1 MMADQGTWRQLL
13 DTAKNGRLSAH
24 ELDQVVAAIKDPDV
38 AGDRYT
44 LLHIIGRSMD
54 SSYENLVASYLDYRE
69 DPMLARLA
77 LQILGSYWGKIP
89 QYMDYV
95 RRFLRGVDWDT
106 DGDVRQIAISIA
118 GEFLRKTWNEGLFHD
133 LLDIA
138 INEANFP
145 EMRRFAIEALA
156 RAMGDDWDEI
166 PPPTAKAD
174 LEGDWYRN
182 TLDRAFQRFVD
193 KNE

>member
-1 MMADQGTWRQLL
+1 MADQGAWRQLL
-13 DTAKNGRLSAH
+13 DKAKDGRLSGH

-44 LLHIIGRSMD
+44 LLHIIGRAMD
-54 SSYENLVASYLDYRE
+54 PSCEDLVAGYLDCPE

-77 LQILGSYWGKIP
+77 LQILSSYWGKTS

-118 GEFLRKTWNEGLFHD
+118 GEFLRKTWDEELFRD

-138 INEANFP
+138 TNETNFP

-156 RAMGDDWDEI
+156 RAMGDDWNEI
-166 PPPTAKAD
+166 PPATAKAD
-174 LEGDWYRN
+174 LGDEWYSN
-182 TLDRAFQRFVD
+182 TLHRAFQKFVD
-193 KNE
+193 KK